1 MAEDFTRKMLK
12 VFGVAVT
19 DFEDASRRLQQQAKA
34 APPHDLLA
42 LAGETIAAS
51 AEVNRR
57 WLEVSRTLFEEQ
69 ARLHAEVGQRIAAAR
84 GGQA

>member
-1 MAEDFTRKMLK
+1 MADDATRKLLK

-19 DFEDASRRLQQQAKA
+19 DFEDASRRLQEQAKDGA
-34 APPHDLLA
+34 TQDVLG

-57 WLEVSRTLFEEQ
+57 WLEVSRLIFEEQ
-69 ARLHAEVGQRIAAAR
+69 ARLHAEVAQRLAAAR
-84 GGQA
+84 GLGN